1 MCRILRTRN
10 CSALLRILHQ
20 RFCSLGS
27 TSPRVTSSRN
37 SGHSSKFFSPDLRS
51 LQSGVHLASLY
62 ALLITSPEQIET
74 TLEQLTGPL
83 QNILVAA
90 VIVIGLVECFVGYRI
105 YKIFLMILGFAV
117 GGVMA
122 GGLTYAGTE
131 NLVFALL
138 AGGLGGVAGAFLFV
152 AFYFIGIFLLGAG
165 FGAILGSALAAS
177 LSFDDTFTLIL
188 TIALAILFG
197 ILAIKFQRFMII
209 LATAFSGAWSVVVG
223 TAFFTTSYI
232 DFSNPEQPIAATGN
246 VFYLILGFWGILGIV
261 GMIVQYLTTSQA
273 QPIVKKARK
282 K

>member
-1 MCRILRTRN
+1 M
-10 CSALLRILHQ
+10 
-20 RFCSLGS
+20 
-27 TSPRVTSSRN
+27 
-37 SGHSSKFFSPDLRS
+37 
-51 LQSGVHLASLY
+51 
-62 ALLITSPEQIET
+62 
-74 TLEQLTGPL
+74 
-83 QNILVAA
+83 
-90 VIVIGLVECFVGYRI
+90 IVIGLVECFVGYRI